1 MNNLYLIFGNAC
13 VFAGGIGTFIF
24 LVLCVVVAATKINFR
39 DGEKKF
45 IEMLVSFVISVIML
59 FVGIGIS
66 RGGGYISQNYDWI
79 KTSERNNLV
88 RECPEDSTM
97 SYYCAYKW
105 KEYRIDS
112 TEAAEDM
119 RKYLEK
125 K

>member
-1 MNNLYLIFGNAC
+1 MKLYIIFGNAC
-13 VFAGGIGTFIF
+13 TYAGAIGTAIF
-24 LVLCVVVAATKINFR
+24 LILCIVVAGTKINLPG
-39 DGEKKF
+39 GEKKF
-45 IEMLVSFVISVIML
+45 VEMLAAFIVALIMFL
-59 FVGIGIS
+59 VGVCIRS
-66 RGGGYISQNYDWI
+66 GGGYISQNYDWI
-79 KTSERNNLV
+79 KKSERNNLV

-97 SYYCAYKW
+97 SSYCVYKW